1 MAKEYS
7 KKFYRSKQWQETRS
21 AYLSSVHGLCERCRD
36 KGLIIAAKVVHH
48 KQYLRP
54 GNMSDPSITLDWRN
68 LEALCQDCHAWEHH
82 GRFGPTVEGLKFDAM
97 GNLIQK
103 ENR

>member
-1 MAKEYS
+1 MKEFARQ
-7 KKFYRSKQWQETRS
+7 FYKSKQWQDTRRS
-21 AYLSSVHGLCERCRD
+21 YLSSVHGLCERCEK
-36 KGLIIAAKVVHH
+36 KGLIVPAKLVHH
-48 KQYLRP
+48 KQYLRAT
-54 GNMSDPSITLDWRN
+54 NIDDVSITLDWRN

-103 ENR
+103 